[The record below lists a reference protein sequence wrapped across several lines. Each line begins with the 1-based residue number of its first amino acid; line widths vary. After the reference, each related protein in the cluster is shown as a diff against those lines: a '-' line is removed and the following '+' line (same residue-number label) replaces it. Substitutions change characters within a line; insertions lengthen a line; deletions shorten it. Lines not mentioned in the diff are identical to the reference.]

1 MVVVFAQAIFFDS
14 LIQFDFPLIN
24 HWDSLIN
31 HWDSLINHWDSLINC
46 NFPLINEFLKGMDPL
61 K

>member
-31 HWDSLINHWDSLINC
+31 C